1 MFALSLDHETWI
13 HGYFSSIC
21 VFSDH
26 MLRGYMTTQLLGYVA
41 TWLRGYMATWLHD
54 YVATWL
60 HGYLATWLHGCVAT
74 WLRAI
79 SMTTL
84 TTRRERVA
92 RQSLLALRV
101 RALAKFGE
109 VDTVPVSENSLKY
122 NTFCYKV

>member
-1 MFALSLDHETWI
+1 MATWL
-13 HGYFSSIC
+13 HGF
-21 VFSDH
+21 VDTW
-26 MLRGYMTTQLLGYVA
+26 LRGYMTT
-41 TWLRGYMATWLHD
+41 WLRGY
-54 YVATWL
+54 V
-60 HGYLATWLHGCVAT
+60 ATWLHGCVAT

-92 RQSLLALRV
+92 RQSLLALRA